1 MIERTHFERKMTWA
15 SWIWAF
21 LKIIKMGA
29 LGWHSYK
36 AQKQMISELLANKVT
51 EAEKLLRKN
60 LWSEMMGVY
69 VHLLNIAKSVLEKH
83 L

>member
-1 MIERTHFERKMTWA
+1 MAQVSLIVVSERQKMRNERR
-15 SWIWAF
+15 
-21 LKIIKMGA
+21 G
-29 LGWHSYK
+29 
-36 AQKQMISELLANKVT
+36 
-51 EAEKLLRKN
+51 KN